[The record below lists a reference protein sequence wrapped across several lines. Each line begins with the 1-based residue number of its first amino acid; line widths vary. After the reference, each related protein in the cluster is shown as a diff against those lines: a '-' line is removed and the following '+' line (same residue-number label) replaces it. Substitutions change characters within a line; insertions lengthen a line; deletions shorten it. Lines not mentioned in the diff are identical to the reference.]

1 MPEII
6 VAAIFGLLIGWFASR
21 IAADRYQR
29 IPPAPPPEPML
40 EPPSPAPS
48 PESIPK
54 AMPMAPPVVDRPVV
68 DQLVVDRPVETGDQG
83 NSSGPVAQPIAAI
96 ASSPN
101 TLSALTAY
109 HSAVYMAHFY
119 SGFLARTA
127 HELRS
132 PLSSAIGLHQI
143 ILSDLCE
150 DPEEEREF
158 VGQANRAVSNLVDL
172 LDRAI
177 EVSKVQIGTIEL
189 DRNPIAIAD
198 LLVDVQRLTGLQAAN
213 RNIRYDAIAPDA
225 TLRALGDPK
234 RLRQALLS
242 LVEANI
248 THLVDL
254 GEGGNLRLSAA
265 ADEAAQ
271 IVLIRL
277 DSTAPSESW
286 QDAVDHLD
294 GTSAAPPADL
304 LSLKRLSPE
313 ACIPGYS
320 PSLCIWLA
328 QSILVALGG
337 TLRSM
342 ELDGTAKAANGG
354 PFISRFECRL
364 PMA

>member
-1 MPEII
+1 MEII
-6 VAAIFGLLIGWFASR
+6 VAAIFGLLIGWIASR

-29 IPPAPPPEPML
+29 ILPVPPPEPSPPAV
-40 EPPSPAPS
+40 EPAARAIALAPPPPPSEAPQSAPEVSSPAPGGHT
-48 PESIPK
+48 
-54 AMPMAPPVVDRPVV
+54 A
-68 DQLVVDRPVETGDQG
+68 ETLT
-83 NSSGPVAQPIAAI
+83 
-96 ASSPN
+96 
-101 TLSALTAY
+101 TLAAY

-177 EVSKVQIGTIEL
+177 EVSKVQIGVIEL
-189 DRNPIAIAD
+189 DHNPIAIAD
-198 LLVDVQRLTGLQAAN
+198 LLIDVQRLTGLQAAN
-213 RNIRYDAIAPDA
+213 RNIRYEAIAPEP
-225 TLRALGDPK
+225 TLRAFGDPK

-248 THLVDL
+248 AHLVEL

-265 ADEAAQ
+265 TDEGDAAA
-271 IVLIRL
+271 VLIRL
-277 DSTAPSESW
+277 DSTAPYESW
-286 QDAVDHLD
+286 QDHTGLLQ
-294 GTSAAPPADL
+294 GTSADPPEDL

-313 ACIPGYS
+313 ACIPSFS

-342 ELDGTAKAANGG
+342 ELDGTVRAASGG
-354 PFISRFECRL
+354 PLISRFECRL
-364 PMA
+364 PAA

>member
-1 MPEII
+1 MQEVI

-29 IPPAPPPEPML
+29 IPAPPPEPTPA
-40 EPPSPAPS
+40 PPSPEPS
-48 PESIPK
+48 PDSIPK
-54 AMPMAPPVVDRPVV
+54 AMPMAPPIVERPMAEV
-68 DQLVVDRPVETGDQG
+68 GDQG
-83 NSSGPVAQPIAAI
+83 DQKNSANPTEPVAQPIAAI

-101 TLSALTAY
+101 TLTALTAY

-198 LLVDVQRLTGLQAAN
+198 LLMDVQRLTGLQAAN
-213 RNIRYDAIAPDA
+213 RNIRYEAIAPD
-225 TLRALGDPK
+225 TDLRALGDPK

-248 THLVDL
+248 THLVEL

-265 ADEAAQ
+265 ADDATAT
-271 IVLIRL
+271 VLIRL
-277 DSTAPSESW
+277 DSTAPNDSW
-286 QDAVDHLD
+286 QDTVDQLD

-313 ACIPGYS
+313 ACIPSYS
-320 PSLCIWLA
+320 PSLCLWLT

-337 TLRSM
+337 SLRSV
-342 ELDGTAKAANGG
+342 ELDGTSRAATGG
-354 PFISRFECRL
+354 PLISRFECRL